1 MSGSD
6 KTRELAEAHWN
17 QHVEPVLKSLF
28 TDTFLAGAAVV
39 PSVIADWVAA
49 MPISPAAEPS
59 SAVPPPAPAP
69 RVRSAPAGHAEGA
82 PAPLRRRLRPLKGAS
97 AAAYDAV
104 TKAGKPLTSRE
115 LLGRLR
121 EWDGGSPSE
130 ARDNSLLAAMR
141 RLRNSGWL
149 DFDGTHYSI
158 PPG

>member
-1 MSGSD
+1 MSRSD
-6 KTRELAEAHWN
+6 KTRELAEAHWS
-17 QHVEPVLKSLF
+17 QHVEPMLKRLF

-49 MPISPAAEPS
+49 MPISPAAEPAP
-59 SAVPPPAPAP
+59 AVPSPGPIPGA
-69 RVRSAPAGHAEGA
+69 RSAPGGCAEGA
-82 PAPLRRRLRPLKGAS
+82 PAPPRRPTRPLKGAS

-121 EWDGGSPSE
+121 EWDGGLPSE

-141 RLRNSGWL
+141 RLRKSGWL